1 MKKDDLKIG
10 YLVETKDRERW
21 LVMNKNHGT
30 ILVKEDG
37 EWEPLN
43 RLNKQLDEKYSRCDR
58 KNDMYIIRVW
68 GFSRLG
74 RMVLKLNPSDRNLLW
89 KRKKVKIAALDTHK
103 YLRNSKTK
111 FKKPKTLEIIDGRV
125 K

>member
-1 MKKDDLKIG
+1 MKKEDLKIG

-21 LVMNKNHGT
+21 LVMNKNHET

-37 EWEPLN
+37 QWEPLN

-58 KNDMYIIRVW
+58 KNDMCIIRVW

-74 RMVLKLNPSDRNLLW
+74 RMVLKSNPSDRNLLW

-111 FKKPKTLEIIDGRV
+111 FKKPKTLEIIDGV
-125 K
+125 V